1 MRFGLPPHV
10 CEFPLV
16 LRGPFYDQTQDA
28 RRKSAFY
35 YTNIINLDHRLIPPV
50 YRMEVGGRMVR
61 VVHVDRLEPSLNLGP
76 FSSSA

>member
-28 RRKSAFY
+28 RRKSAFH

-50 YRMEVGGRMVR
+50 YRMEVGGA
-61 VVHVDRLEPSLNLGP
+61 DGP
-76 FSSSA
+76 RSRCRWRSRKTGRS